1 MMSDTITQT
10 RLSMRLDTYLSKYTE
25 KNVRND
31 NIRNKEWDAAW
42 KIANFARANSNLTPE
57 IVDDVRMALN
67 KL

>member
-1 MMSDTITQT
+1 MSDTITQT
-10 RLSMRLDTYLSKYTE
+10 RLSMRLDTYQSEYRK

-31 NIRNKEWDAAW
+31 NIRKKEWDATW
-42 KIANFARANSNLTPE
+42 KIADFARANSNLTPE